1 MHSLLTFNT
10 QQFLNSVQLPS
21 INFSALFFINKKN
34 FSFTACVT
42 RQSRYVY
49 MLFEL
54 KIQFYTVLRRLRINV
69 NSKMISQFTL
79 TKKRAFGV
87 KKFSHVDGSL
97 MIHSKW
103 KQEQINI
110 FEHAC
115 IQMPK
120 YLQIF
125 FWRLALIDFLVF

>member
-1 MHSLLTFNT
+1 MCTLLTFNT

-87 KKFSHVDGSL
+87 KKILSRRRFTDDPQQV
-97 MIHSKW
+97 KTRAN
-103 KQEQINI
+103 QY
-110 FEHAC
+110 F
-115 IQMPK
+115 
-120 YLQIF
+120 
-125 FWRLALIDFLVF
+125 